1 LTHPTSTFVSQ
12 LTDALRGMWQGRW
25 LGLAVAWLAA
35 LAGTIFIFLTPDKY
49 EATARVYVDT
59 QSVLKPL
66 LKDLTVQPNVEQEV
80 AILSRTLISRPNLQ
94 KLIRMTDLDLKVT
107 TPEEREKLIDELGRS
122 VYIKGVVG
130 KGVGQNLYTIGFADP
145 QPSHATRVVQ
155 ALLSIFVESGLA
167 PKSKDT
173 GQAQRFIEE
182 QIKQYEQRL
191 TEAENRLKEFKLEN
205 LDLNVPQGRDF
216 FGTMATATESRQEAR
231 LLLQEA
237 ERSRDALKQQIVHEE
252 DRPPSLI
259 GGAIADNAPAVST
272 PELDARLATLNTNV
286 DEMLTRYTDN
296 HPDVVNTRRIIKDV
310 EAQREVERKRLA
322 EEQEKRRGAPSSP
335 QSTGNPVY
343 PGLKLAMAEAEAQ
356 VARMRARVR
365 EHEHR
370 LAQLRERARSVP
382 EREAQLKQLDRDYAI
397 QKQNY
402 DALVSRR
409 QSALMSGEVQAATGV
424 ADFRIVDPP
433 QVAPNPVAP
442 NRRMLIPMALLA
454 SLLAGLAA
462 SYFFSV
468 VHPTFHDA
476 RTLNRITQRPVLG
489 AVSLIRS
496 PQVLSRARRR
506 ALAFFGGIGALAA
519 TYAGVLALVFFRTL
533 LPF

>member
-1 LTHPTSTFVSQ
+1 MTHPTSTFVPQ

-94 KLIRMTDLDLKVT
+94 KLIRMTDLDLRVT
-107 TPEEREKLIDELGRS
+107 TPEEREKLIDTLGRN

-145 QPSHATRVVQ
+145 QPSQATRVVQ
-155 ALLSIFVESGLA
+155 SLLSIFVESGLA

-205 LDLNVPQGRDF
+205 LDLNAPQGRDF
-216 FGTMATATESRQEAR
+216 FSRLATLTQSLEEAR
-231 LLLQEA
+231 LLLREA
-237 ERSRDALKQQIVHEE
+237 ERSRDALKQQIVDEG
-252 DRPPSLI
+252 DRPPPLI
-259 GGAIADNAPAVST
+259 GTLADNAGVPST
-272 PELDARLATLNTNV
+272 PELDTRLATLNKNL
-286 DEMLTRYTDN
+286 DDMLLRYTEN
-296 HPDVVNTRRIIKDV
+296 HPDVVNTRRIIKEV
-310 EAQREVERKRLA
+310 EAQREEERKRLA
-322 EEQEKRRGAPSSP
+322 EEQEKRRRVASSP

-343 PGLKLAMAEAEAQ
+343 PQLKLATAEAEAQ

-382 EREAQLKQLDRDYAI
+382 EREAQLTQLNRDYAI
-397 QKQNY
+397 QKKNY
-402 DALVSRR
+402 EALAARR
-409 QSALMSGEVQAATGV
+409 ESASMSGEVQAATGV
-424 ADFRIVDPP
+424 ADFRIIDPP
-433 QVAPNPVAP
+433 RVSPNPVAP
-442 NRRMLIPMALLA
+442 NRRMLIPMAVLG

-476 RTLNRITQRPVLG
+476 RTLNRIAQRPVLG
-489 AVSLIRS
+489 GVSLIRS